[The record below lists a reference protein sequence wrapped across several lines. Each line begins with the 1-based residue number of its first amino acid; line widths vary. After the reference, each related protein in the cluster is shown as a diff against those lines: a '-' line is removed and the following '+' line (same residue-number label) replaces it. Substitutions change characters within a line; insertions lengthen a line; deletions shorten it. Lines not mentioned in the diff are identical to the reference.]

1 MAEIVKHEAHLLP
14 HYIKNVS
21 TCGLILTEYI
31 LNAGRK
37 PQTLKRSRTF
47 LSNPVGQYSPERLA
61 FVNTHTH
68 THTYSFCE
76 NTHTGD

>member
-21 TCGLILTEYI
+21 TCGMILTEYI

-37 PQTLKRSRTF
+37 PDFQKVKNISK
-47 LSNPVGQYSPERLA
+47 
-61 FVNTHTH
+61 
-68 THTYSFCE
+68 
-76 NTHTGD
+76 